1 MKDRRERKRREVIMP
16 DYNTRIR
23 EYNREKQVALLGCQ
37 TPEEVERVVEYLRKK
52 WNV

>member
-1 MKDRRERKRREVIMP
+1 MLKPKKPRIIYP

-23 EYNREKQVALLGCQ
+23 EYNREKQVALLGCETTEQ
-37 TPEEVERVVEYLRKK
+37 VERVVEYLRKK